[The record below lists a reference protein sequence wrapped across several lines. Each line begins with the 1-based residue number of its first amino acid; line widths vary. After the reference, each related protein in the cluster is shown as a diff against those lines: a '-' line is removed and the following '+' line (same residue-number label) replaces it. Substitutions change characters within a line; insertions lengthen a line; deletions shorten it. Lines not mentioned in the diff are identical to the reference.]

1 MIISFS
7 KSLCLYSILHIL
19 KHLHILLISFLGF
32 NLFPPSIELI
42 ITLMSYAFHLWQLLR
57 NS

>member
-1 MIISFS
+1 MSFS

-32 NLFPPSIELI
+32 NLFPPSVELI
-42 ITLMSYAFHLWQLLR
+42 ITLMSYAFHQWQLLR